1 MNSDGVQNIVDEGEA
16 GLLETPVP
24 NLSGGAP
31 SRAAAAV
38 ATRGWLVPV
47 GGRMHSPEI
56 LTRFIDLC
64 GGADARIVIVPTASN
79 EADCAEFYSSV
90 FAPFQQKSA
99 EVIPVLARTD
109 ASNAS
114 LLEKVTNATGVFF
127 TGGNQLKLATVLGGT
142 PMAAL
147 LRARFAGGMPVG
159 GTSAGA
165 AFLSD
170 HMIAFGE
177 EGKTPRTAMVT
188 TVAGLGLTERFI
200 IDQHFRERDRLGR
213 LVTAVA
219 YNPFMIGLGVDEDTA
234 AFISPDDI
242 LHVVGTGAVT
252 VVDPAELDTSAIL
265 EAIPGTTLAL
275 PGMCVHIV
283 PAGSEYVLK

>member
-1 MNSDGVQNIVDEGEA
+1 MDGEEA
-16 GLLETPVP
+16 ALIETSAP
-24 NLSGGAP
+24 NLSGVTT
-31 SRAAAAV
+31 SRPLASV

-47 GGRMHSPEI
+47 GGRMQSPEI
-56 LTRFIDLC
+56 LTRFIGLC
-64 GGADARIVIVPTASN
+64 GGAEARIVIVPTASN
-79 EADCAEFYSSV
+79 EADCAEYYSAV

-99 EVIPVLARTD
+99 EVIPLRARTD
-109 ASNAS
+109 SSNAA

-177 EGKTPRTAMVT
+177 EGQTPRTAMVT

-219 YNPFMIGLGVDEDTA
+219 YNPFMLGLGVDEDTA
-234 AFISPDDI
+234 AFISPDDV

-252 VVDPAELDTSAIL
+252 VVDPAELDTSVIL
-265 EAIPGTTLAL
+265 EALPGTSLTL
-275 PGMCVHIV
+275 PGMRVHIV
-283 PAGSEYVLK
+283 AAGSEYVLK

>member
-1 MNSDGVQNIVDEGEA
+1 MQ
-16 GLLETPVP
+16 
-24 NLSGGAP
+24 
-31 SRAAAAV
+31 
-38 ATRGWLVPV
+38 
-47 GGRMHSPEI
+47 SPEI

-64 GGADARIVIVPTASN
+64 GGSEARLVIVPTASN
-79 EADCAEFYSSV
+79 EADCAEYYSAV
-90 FAPFQQKSA
+90 FAPFHQKSA
-99 EVIPVLARTD
+99 EVITLLTRAD
-109 ASNAS
+109 ASKAA

-142 PMAAL
+142 PMATL
-147 LRARFAGGMPVG
+147 LRARYAGGMPVG

-234 AFISPDDI
+234 AFISPDDV

-252 VVDPAELDTSAIL
+252 VVDPAELDTSVIL
-265 EAIPGTTLAL
+265 EALPGTPLEL

-283 PAGSEYVLK
+283 SAGSEYELG